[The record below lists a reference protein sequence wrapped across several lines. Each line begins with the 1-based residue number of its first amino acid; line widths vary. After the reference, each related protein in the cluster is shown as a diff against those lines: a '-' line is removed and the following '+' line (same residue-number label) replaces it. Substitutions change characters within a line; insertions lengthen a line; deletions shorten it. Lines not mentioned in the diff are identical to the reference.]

1 MTVLDAPLDHR
12 HAGVPALDMLIGGRW
27 VGAASGERLDSLDPF
42 NQLAWASV
50 PRASSEDVAG
60 AIAAARAAFETT
72 WSATSGRDRAD
83 LLHRLATLLDRGTQ
97 RLARLETT
105 DNGKVI
111 RETRRQVGFAA
122 RNYRFLAGSADKLY
136 GASIPLDNRD
146 LLDYT
151 VREPLGVVALIIG
164 WNSPIQLLTNKL
176 APALAAGNT
185 VVIKPSEHA
194 SVTTLEVARLV
205 CEAGFPNGV
214 VNVVTGD
221 AEGGTA
227 LTSLPG
233 VDMISFTGGPA
244 TGRAIAANA
253 SRNLVPTTLELG
265 AKSPNIVF
273 ADADLDR
280 AVDGAV
286 AGIFAAAGQTC
297 IAGSRLLIQRGVHD
311 EVLERVAARAR
322 RIRLGDPLDP
332 ATEMGPV
339 ANRAQFERIM
349 AHLEGAVDE
358 GAELVSG
365 GNRAAGPGLEDG
377 YFVEPAVLAAVGN
390 SMRIAREEVFGP
402 VLAVL
407 AFDDEEQA
415 VAIANDSDYGL
426 AAGVW
431 TRDLSRAHRMA
442 RRLRAGTVWV
452 NTYRT
457 NAAQAPF
464 GGVKRSGY
472 GRERGL
478 EALDAYLQTKNVMV
492 DLSDGRTDPFSMRV

>member
-1 MTVLDAPLDHR
+1 
-12 HAGVPALDMLIGGRW
+12 MLIGGRW
-27 VGAASGERLDSLDPF
+27 VRSASGDQIESVDPF
-42 NQLAWASV
+42 NQVAWASV
-50 PRASSEDVAG
+50 PRAGEQDVAE
-60 AIAAARAAFETT
+60 AIGAARAAFDGH
-72 WSATSGRDRAD
+72 WSATSGRARAE
-83 LLHRLATLLDRGTQ
+83 LLHRLADLLDREAP

-111 RETRRQVGFAA
+111 RETERQMHFAA

-136 GASIPLDNRD
+136 GWSIPLDNRE

-151 VREPLGVVALIIG
+151 IREPFGVVALIIG
-164 WNSPIQLLTNKL
+164 WNSPVQLLTNKL

-185 VVIKPSEHA
+185 VVVKPSEHA
-194 SVTTLEVARLV
+194 PVTTLEVARLA
-205 CEAGFPNGV
+205 CEAGFPDGV
-214 VNVVTGD
+214 INVVTGD
-221 AEGGTA
+221 AEAGAA

-233 VDMISFTGGPA
+233 IDLISFTGGPA
-244 TGRAIAANA
+244 TGRLIAANA

-286 AGIFAAAGQTC
+286 AGIFAAAGQSC
-297 IAGSRLLIQRGVHD
+297 IAGSRLLIERGVHD
-311 EVLERVAARAR
+311 EILERVAARAS
-322 RIRLGDPLDP
+322 RIRLGDPLEP
-332 ATEMGPV
+332 GTEMGPV

-349 AHLEGAVDE
+349 AHLEGAAGD
-358 GAELVSG
+358 GAEVVAG
-365 GNRAAGPGLEDG
+365 GKRPAGPGLEDG
-377 YFVEPAVLAAVGN
+377 YFVEPTVLAAVDN

-407 AFDDEEQA
+407 AFDSEEQA

-426 AAGVW
+426 AAGLW
-431 TRDLSRAHRMA
+431 TRDLSRAHRLA
-442 RRLRAGTVWV
+442 RQLRAGTVWV

-478 EALDAYLQTKNVMV
+478 EALDGYLQTKNVMI
-492 DLSDGRTDPFSMRV
+492 DLSDGPIDPFSMRV